1 MNSVTNIKTPQQDN
15 LQVRAYQDVNGL
27 HFLQIEN
34 PLASATIALQ
44 GAHIMHWQ
52 PKSAAQPVLWLSSN
66 ARYVAGRSIRGGT
79 PICWPWFGAHPTDS
93 SFCPHGFARVI
104 PWSVTQVRTLA
115 SGATRLTLTM
125 SETDET
131 KRQLSYPHALSITI
145 TVGETLK
152 IALATTNHG
161 SDPFMVGEAFHTY
174 FNVSD
179 VENIHINGL
188 DQSLYSDKVHDYQRR
203 TQQGKL
209 EFKSEFDR
217 VYINNSDDCTIVDEG
232 FNRAIRVAKSGSNST
247 VIWTPWA
254 DKAAQMADIGAKDEW
269 RKMICVETANALENS
284 IVVNPHQTHI
294 LCAEYSLEAL

>member
-1 MNSVTNIKTPQQDN
+1 MNSVTSIKTPQQDN
-15 LQVRAYQDVNGL
+15 LQVRPYQDVNGL

-161 SDPFMVGEAFHTY
+161 SHPFMIGEAFHTY

-294 LCAEYSLEAL
+294 ICAEYSLEAL

>member
-1 MNSVTNIKTPQQDN
+1 MNSVSSINIQQQN
-15 LQVRAYQDVNGL
+15 PHVRAYQDANGL
-27 HFLQIEN
+27 HYLQIEN
-34 PLASATIALQ
+34 ALATATIALQ

-52 PKSAAQPVLWLSSN
+52 PKSAAEPVLWLSSN
-66 ARYVAGRSIRGGT
+66 ARFVAGRSIRGGT

-104 PWSVTQVRTLA
+104 PWEVTQATTL
-115 SGATRLTLTM
+115 SNGATRLMLTM
-125 SETDET
+125 GATDET
-131 KRQLSYPHALSITI
+131 KRQLSYPHTLSITI

-161 SDPFMVGEAFHTY
+161 AHPFMIGEAFHTY

-179 VENIHINGL
+179 VGEINITGL
-188 DQSLYSDKVHDYQRR
+188 EQSLYSDKVHDYQRL

-209 EFKSEFDR
+209 EFNSEFDR
-217 VYINNSDDCTIVDEG
+217 VYINNSDDCTIVDKG

-254 DKAAQMADIGAKDEW
+254 EKAAQIADMGTKDEW
-269 RKMICVETANALENS
+269 RKMICVESANALENS
-284 IVVNPHQTHI
+284 IVVNPHQTHTI
-294 LCAEYSLEAL
+294 CAEYSIEAL

>member
-27 HFLQIEN
+27 HFLQIDN

-44 GAHIMHWQ
+44 GAHITHWQ

-66 ARYVAGRSIRGGT
+66 ARYVAGRSIRGGI

-161 SDPFMVGEAFHTY
+161 SHPFMIGEAFHTY

-254 DKAAQMADIGAKDEW
+254 DKAAQMTDIGTKDEW

-294 LCAEYSLEAL
+294 ICAEYSLEAL